1 MRRAFPFLPRITK
14 RALSRCTL
22 PLSPP
27 TPTHFKFFFSRWIV
41 PQDPALNELV
51 PASVAD
57 ICEQQHLE
65 GAREITPLFD
75 MDWFGIDVKD
85 PLLVSSSEGPLSASL
100 FKELSPRGGISQR
113 VFVTFLPLAV
123 NFLFSPDSSRA
134 HTHSLQ
140 YQTLRKQFATTLSF
154 SLAHN
159 QLFAQLNIST
169 ANVLP
174 GGSPGHLETEF
185 DLGILTFSQCR
196 GLLMR
201 AKLEVVPEG
210 SPLTMKP
217 DVHTSPGGRFL
228 FLGLLLDHIAHEHF
242 LHTHPLLCTHTPH
255 AQDRIALQTYAHSQT
270 HTSSQAHIH
279 TPQRTDAKFKRAQQ
293 ESHTPNTQESRTK
306 AHSSRTART
315 DPFAVPRVNTRA
327 NASRNIP

>member
-100 FKELSPRGGISQR
+100 FKELSPHGGISQR

-134 HTHSLQ
+134 HTLTQIPDIAKTICNYSLFLSRTQ
-140 YQTLRKQFATTLSF
+140 STFRAAEHQHRKCPSGGE
-154 SLAHN
+154 
-159 QLFAQLNIST
+159 
-169 ANVLP
+169 P
-174 GGSPGHLETEF
+174 GSPRDGVRSWYPDLFSVQGPPHEGQAGGGAGGEPIDDET
-185 DLGILTFSQCR
+185 
-196 GLLMR
+196 
-201 AKLEVVPEG
+201 
-210 SPLTMKP
+210 
-217 DVHTSPGGRFL
+217 
-228 FLGLLLDHIAHEHF
+228 
-242 LHTHPLLCTHTPH
+242 
-255 AQDRIALQTYAHSQT
+255 
-270 HTSSQAHIH
+270 
-279 TPQRTDAKFKRAQQ
+279 
-293 ESHTPNTQESRTK
+293 
-306 AHSSRTART
+306 
-315 DPFAVPRVNTRA
+315 
-327 NASRNIP
+327 